1 MKKKTLTQVPLEVL
15 VHLRYLYQDESFR
28 GKELLKIYSKIS
40 KATIYQHA
48 KKPVAD
54 KSAGKRKHN
63 HGRPR
68 KISPWDKRLIL
79 CQIPILWQQYG
90 SFTIKGL
97 RVTAGVRKDVS
108 DETVRR
114 VPRGAGYRFLHSR
127 KKGY

>member
-1 MKKKTLTQVPLEVL
+1 MKMKKKTLTQVPLEVL

-40 KATIYQHA
+40 KATIYLHA

-68 KISPWDKRLIL
+68 KISP
-79 CQIPILWQQYG
+79 
-90 SFTIKGL
+90 
-97 RVTAGVRKDVS
+97 
-108 DETVRR
+108 
-114 VPRGAGYRFLHSR
+114 
-127 KKGY
+127 